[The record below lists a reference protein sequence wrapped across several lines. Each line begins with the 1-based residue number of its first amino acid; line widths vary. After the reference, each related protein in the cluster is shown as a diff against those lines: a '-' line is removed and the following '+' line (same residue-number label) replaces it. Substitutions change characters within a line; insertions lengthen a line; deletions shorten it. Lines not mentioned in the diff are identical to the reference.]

1 MVRVWLELVKPR
13 ITVASTVTTAVGYV
27 VFRGQFDLAML
38 PVLGGILLQ
47 ACGAAALNQVQD
59 AVLDTRMGRTAGRPI
74 PDGRIAPRT
83 ALLGSLALLVA
94 GTALSWLAY
103 GPAPALLGLAAAAV
117 YNGIYTP
124 LKRVT
129 PFAALPGALVGALP
143 PAAGWAAAGGHL
155 ADPTIHQ
162 IAFFFFLWQMPHFWL
177 LLLHYEKD
185 YVAAG
190 LPSLFDRFDRR
201 QIGQLTFVWIAAVA
215 VASILMPLF
224 SLFEAALPR
233 YLVAAAGLVV
243 VLRSLVLLR
252 PQAVAAAG
260 QAVAAPFGRV
270 YKIRFMEIN
279 TFVLLVSAALVAD
292 RLV

>member
-27 VFRGQFDLAML
+27 VYRGRFDLAML
-38 PVLGGILLQ
+38 PVLLGILLQ

-74 PDGRIAPRT
+74 PGGRITRRG
-83 ALLGSLALLVA
+83 ALLGALALLTA

-103 GPAPALLGLAAAAV
+103 GPVPAVLGLAAAAV

-155 ADPTIHQ
+155 ADPTIHE

-201 QIGQLTFVWIAAVA
+201 QIGRLTFVWIAAVA
-215 VASILMPLF
+215 VASLLMPLF
-224 SLFEAALPR
+224 SLFESAVPR
-233 YLVAAAGLVV
+233 YLVAAAGLAV
-243 VLRSLVLLR
+243 VLRALVLLR
-252 PQAVAAAG
+252 PVAAAG
-260 QAVAAPFGRV
+260 GQAAPFGRV
-270 YKIRFMEIN
+270 YKLRFMEIN
-279 TFVLLVSAALVAD
+279 TFVLLVCAALVAD
-292 RLV
+292 RLA

>member
-1 MVRVWLELVKPR
+1 MARVWLELVKPR
-13 ITVASTVTTAVGYV
+13 ITLASMVTTAVGYL
-27 VFRGQFDLAML
+27 VFRGRADLAMV
-38 PVLGGILLQ
+38 PVLLGILLQ

-59 AVLDTRMGRTAGRPI
+59 AQLDRRMGRTRRRPI
-74 PDGRIAPRT
+74 PDGRISRGG
-83 ALLGSLALLVA
+83 ALAGALGLLAG
-94 GTALSWLAY
+94 GTALSWVAY
-103 GPAPALLGLAAAAV
+103 GPVPALLGVAAAV
-117 YNGIYTP
+117 VYNAIYTP

-143 PAAGWAAAGGHL
+143 PAAGWAAAGGYL
-155 ADPTIHQ
+155 ADPTIHE

-201 QIGQLTFVWIAAVA
+201 QIAQLTFVWIAAVA
-215 VASILMPLF
+215 VASVMMPLF
-224 SLFEAALPR
+224 SLFHSALPR
-233 YLVAAAGLVV
+233 YLVAVGGLVV
-243 VLRSLVLLR
+243 VLRSLSLLR
-252 PQAVAAAG
+252 PQAVQAAG
-260 QAVAAPFGRV
+260 QAATAPLGRA
-270 YKIRFMEIN
+270 YKLRFMEIN

>member
-1 MVRVWLELVKPR
+1 MLRVWLELFKLR
-13 ITVASTVTTAVGYV
+13 ITIASTVTTAVGYV
-27 VFRGQFDLAML
+27 IFRGAFDLDML

-59 AVLDTRMGRTAGRPI
+59 AQLDLRMGRTAGRPI
-74 PDGRIAPRT
+74 PAGHIPRVV
-83 ALLGSLALLVA
+83 ALAGALTLLVV
-94 GTALSWLAY
+94 GTFVSWQAY
-103 GPAPALLGLAAAAV
+103 GPTPALLGVAAAVV

-143 PAAGWAAAGGHL
+143 PAAGWVAAGGHL

-162 IAFFFFLWQMPHFWL
+162 ITFFFFIWQMPHFWL
-177 LLLHYEKD
+177 LLLHYERD
-185 YVAAG
+185 YRQGG
-190 LPSLFDRFDRR
+190 LPSLFDRFSGR

-215 VASILMPLF
+215 VAGILMPLY
-224 SLFEAALPR
+224 SLFEGTVPR
-233 YLVAAAGLVV
+233 YLVAGGALAV
-243 VLRSLVLLR
+243 VLRALTLLR
-252 PQAVAAAG
+252 PGVTKAAG
-260 QAVAAPFGRV
+260 EAVSAPFGKL

-279 TFVLLVSAALVAD
+279 TFVLLVCGALVVD